1 MASLSF
7 FSASAIR
14 SLSPL
19 TSANSNFA
27 RLTQMVLLDIFQ
39 VPLARAQF
47 CAALCAA
54 NRSLVFLAGKPG
66 PTPGLN
72 DSIQWESLFSE
83 PLTIDNPVSLR
94 T

>member
-14 SLSPL
+14 SLSRL

-39 VPLARAQF
+39 VLSPAHNSAPGF
-47 CAALCAA
+47 ALQTDLL
-54 NRSLVFLAGKPG
+54 SF
-66 PTPGLN
+66 
-72 DSIQWESLFSE
+72 
-83 PLTIDNPVSLR
+83 
-94 T
+94 